1 MQPRVYVT
9 RLLPPQGEE
18 LLRERCEVIVHPRE
32 EPPTREE
39 VIENIRNKDA
49 ILCLLTDRIDGDVIA
64 AGENIRVISTMS
76 VGF

>member
-9 RLLPPQGEE
+9 RSLPPQG
-18 LLRERCEVIVHPRE
+18 E

-49 ILCLLTDRIDGDVIA
+49 I
-64 AGENIRVISTMS
+64 
-76 VGF
+76 